1 MNCCLQDDVRSSRN
15 DILAQ
20 IGLLKD
26 EVLQMRGSSM
36 PKFSTDIQDHLQPI
50 RDKGSYQEDSGH
62 DRKDTAEEGGEDVRD
77 KGGYQEDSGQNKNDT
92 TEEGEEEVRAKGGYI
107 AEERREDVIEEEQP
121 SLLPKYKVGW
131 RCDQCTFY
139 NTPYRP
145 GCEMCGSTR
154 PNSYIPPPDIIPT
167 VDERMILEKD
177 KEAEEQ
183 VVQVRN
189 VLNILNSE
197 TLFAINLSISTVS

>member
-26 EVLQMRGSSM
+26 EVLQIRRSSM
-36 PKFSTDIQDHLQPI
+36 PSSVTNIQDHLQPI
-50 RDKGSYQEDSGH
+50 RDIGGYQEDSGH
-62 DRKDTAEEGGEDVRD
+62 DRKDTAGEGGEDVRD
-77 KGGYQEDSGQNKNDT
+77 KGEYQEDSVQNRNDT
-92 TEEGEEEVRAKGGYI
+92 TEEGGEEVRAKGGYT
-107 AEERREDVIEEEQP
+107 AEEGRKDVIEKEQLP
-121 SLLPKYKVGW
+121 LLPKYKVGW
-131 RCDQCTFY
+131 LCKECTFY

-167 VDERMILEKD
+167 IDERIILEKD

-183 VVQVRN
+183 VVQVRKY
-189 VLNILNSE
+189 
-197 TLFAINLSISTVS
+197 ISYFEK

>member
-26 EVLQMRGSSM
+26 EVLQMRESFL
-36 PKFSTDIQDHLQPI
+36 PKFSTDIQGHLQP
-50 RDKGSYQEDSGH
+50 
-62 DRKDTAEEGGEDVRD
+62 VRY
-77 KGGYQEDSGQNKNDT
+77 KGGYQEYSPQPFRYNGGYQEYSGYYRKDVA
-92 TEEGEEEVRAKGGYI
+92 EKGGEEVRAKGGYL
-107 AEERREDVIEEEQP
+107 AEEGQEDVIEQKQL

-131 RCDQCTFY
+131 LCDQCTFY

-154 PNSYIPPPDIIPT
+154 PNSYILPPDIIPT
-167 VDERMILEKD
+167 VDERMMLEKD

-197 TLFAINLSISTVS
+197 TLFAINLSILTVS